1 MAKTLELDRLTVR
14 DIIVR
19 DAANVPIVANKT
31 LVTGDN
37 GRVYFK
43 DVASGSGSLNSF
55 NTVKAGA
62 NIKVEASASKN
73 TLWLEPGAGI
83 AYTSIIDGLQP
94 KIFISAVAPEQ
105 ITIRGGETL
114 KFTSLYDVV
123 DGGRTLYFAGKG
135 DTTVSISDATIV
147 IGSATNSSY
156 GGLQSLTSTTKILLA
171 DQSTLTSKINTALNM
186 ANLAATVSTITQFN
200 KTLNTISTFVY
211 KTFTKD
217 STGNNAI
224 LNVTKFNTST
234 LTVGANIISDSNIP
248 EYNMSQVGIGILSTT
263 TNLLTFKDT
272 FTGVKNGFEKEY
284 MHSISTFGTTTY
296 NTQSQGVQ
304 LGFYPMFSTQASL
317 TQYDPNSQF
326 VPVIQQIELLQQ
338 TVYKGVPATS
348 TQTKYT
354 VRNIG
359 RFDELYAAGN
369 TLCLGGNIVIS
380 TLTVSSINKISTED
394 VSTFTR
400 MFVGQIEPLYPNNGV
415 TISSIN
421 ISSINGRPFGN
432 LDSIAFSTASA
443 YNIVATYISSQSLS
457 SAQGYIKLLDF
468 SSAVGKHANILNIS
482 SSTIKYNYAEGASTN
497 TLFMS
502 TGALQFGD
510 GTARSLNLLTLSS
523 GALTYDTAAGKS
535 ISSQYISTGGLRF
548 GNGTATSL
556 NLLTL
561 SSGALTYDAA
571 SGKSISSQ
579 YISTGGLRFDNGTAT
594 SLNLLT
600 LSSGAL
606 TYDAAAGKSLS
617 SQYVSTGGLRFG
629 DGTAA
634 SLNLLTLSSGA
645 MTYDAASGK
654 SLSSQYVSTAGLRF
668 GDGTATSLNLLT
680 LSSGALTYDT
690 AAGKSLSSQ
699 YVSTG
704 GLRFGNGTA
713 TSLNLLTLSSGALT
727 YDTASGKSISSQ
739 YVSTG
744 GLRFDNGTAT
754 SLNLLTL
761 SSGALTYDAASG
773 KSISSQYVST
783 GGLRFGDGT
792 ATSLNLLT
800 LSSGAL
806 TYDAASGKSLSSQYV
821 STGGLRFGDGTA
833 TSLNLLTLSSGALT
847 YDAAA
852 GKSISSQYV
861 STGGLRF
868 GNGTAASLNL
878 LTLSSGALTYDTASG
893 KSVGSQYIS
902 TGGLRFGDGTAASLN
917 LLTLSSGQIGFDT
930 AFGAAISTTNA
941 YATQIQ
947 ASSIY
952 GNVASISSV
961 TARTIN
967 VTYVSSYAISSYNT
981 SSELLTFG
989 QGKGSSLAVLTMST
1003 GRLYYGNATG
1013 TSISTVYIS
1022 TGELRVG
1029 AGTCSSL
1036 TAVSATLGKAVI
1048 NDLVVNTINGVN
1060 PVISTFSTVQ
1070 WASAVGNK
1078 ANISSLR
1085 VSTIMGVDLPI
1096 FTFDMQNRR
1105 VGLNLGAT
1113 QQPRA
1118 TMDVNGIVYANNF
1131 VTSSDR
1137 RLKTN
1142 LRPLEAPVEIP
1153 QAYRYNWI
1161 EGGAED
1167 IGVMADEIE
1176 AIAPECV
1183 YTRPDGYK
1191 AVSYSKLVPVV
1202 LTLLRGLSLRVAQ
1215 LEHSAGC

>member
-606 TYDAAAGKSLS
+606 TYDAA
-617 SQYVSTGGLRFG
+617 
-629 DGTAA
+629 
-634 SLNLLTLSSGA
+634 
-645 MTYDAASGK
+645 
-654 SLSSQYVSTAGLRF
+654 
-668 GDGTATSLNLLT
+668 
-680 LSSGALTYDT
+680 
-690 AAGKSLSSQ
+690 
-699 YVSTG
+699 
-704 GLRFGNGTA
+704 
-713 TSLNLLTLSSGALT
+713 
-727 YDTASGKSISSQ
+727 
-739 YVSTG
+739 
-744 GLRFDNGTAT
+744 
-754 SLNLLTL
+754 
-761 SSGALTYDAASG
+761 SG

-878 LTLSSGALTYDTASG
+878 LTLSSGALTYDTAAG

>member
-571 SGKSISSQ
+571 
-579 YISTGGLRFDNGTAT
+579 
-594 SLNLLT
+594 
-600 LSSGAL
+600 
-606 TYDAAAGKSLS
+606 
-617 SQYVSTGGLRFG
+617 
-629 DGTAA
+629 
-634 SLNLLTLSSGA
+634 
-645 MTYDAASGK
+645 
-654 SLSSQYVSTAGLRF
+654 
-668 GDGTATSLNLLT
+668 
-680 LSSGALTYDT
+680 
-690 AAGKSLSSQ
+690 
-699 YVSTG
+699 
-704 GLRFGNGTA
+704 
-713 TSLNLLTLSSGALT
+713 
-727 YDTASGKSISSQ
+727 
-739 YVSTG
+739 
-744 GLRFDNGTAT
+744 
-754 SLNLLTL
+754 
-761 SSGALTYDAASG
+761 
-773 KSISSQYVST
+773 
-783 GGLRFGDGT
+783 
-792 ATSLNLLT
+792 
-800 LSSGAL
+800 
-806 TYDAASGKSLSSQYV
+806 
-821 STGGLRFGDGTA
+821 
-833 TSLNLLTLSSGALT
+833 
-847 YDAAA
+847 A

-1013 TSISTVYIS
+1013 TSISTMYIS